1 LINYEGNVGH
11 MTDTAKLNNIIKDSG
26 LKKQKIA
33 EIIGITPNSLS
44 RKIKNLTE
52 FKGSEIQT
60 LSTLLKVNTIQQ
72 ISEVFFTQK
81 SE

>member
-1 LINYEGNVGH
+1 

-72 ISEVFFTQK
+72 ISEGFFTQK

>member
-1 LINYEGNVGH
+1 